1 MSVLPARR
9 RAGLVVALVAAWVAG
24 SALGATQPARHAA
37 AAPLF
42 QLEPAHAE
50 FVPLLDGTKPIY
62 VLVIG
67 SDARPDQA
75 VESQRADSIHIL
87 SINPAEHR
95 ASIVGIPRD
104 ALVDIP
110 DHGQNK
116 INAALFF
123 GGPELVVETVEQLT
137 GLTMDYWAMTGFA
150 SFEAMVDDVDGL
162 VVDVPFAMSDE
173 ASRAFFE
180 PGVQRLDGDNALA
193 FARNRHDLPSGDL
206 GRSENQGRLMVAAL
220 AQLKK
225 EFNQDPA
232 RLLAWVA
239 SFVRNGTTTL
249 TLDEVLDLAFTG
261 TAINANKV
269 ENIVLPGGSGM
280 VGGLSVVTLNQEAL
294 DTISKDLADDGF
306 VKKANV
312 PPSPNESLLGG

>member
-9 RAGLVVALVAAWVAG
+9 RAALLIALVAAWVAG
-24 SALGATQPARHAA
+24 SSLGATQPGGHAS

-50 FVPLLDGTKPIY
+50 YVPVLDGSKPIY

-75 VESQRADSIHIL
+75 IESQRADSLHIL

-104 ALVDIP
+104 SYVEIP
-110 DHGQNK
+110 GVGQNK
-116 INAALFF
+116 IDAALFY
-123 GGPELVVETVEQLT
+123 GGPDLVVQTVEQLT
-137 GLTMDYWAMTGFA
+137 GLKMDYWAMTGFA
-150 SFEAMVDDVDGL
+150 SFEQMVDDVDGL

-173 ASRAFFE
+173 ASKAFLD

-193 FARNRHDLPSGDL
+193 FARNRHDLPAGDF
-206 GRSENQGRLMVAAL
+206 GRSEDQGLLMLSAL
-220 AQLKK
+220 AQFKK

-239 SFVRNGTTTL
+239 SFVRHGTTSL
-249 TLDEVLDLAFTG
+249 SLDEVLDLAFTG
-261 TAINANKV
+261 TTINANKV
-269 ENIVLPGGSGM
+269 ANAVLPGGVGM
-280 VGGLSVVTLNQEAL
+280 VGTLSVVTLNQDTL
-294 DTISKDLADDGF
+294 DAISKDLADDGIL
-306 VKKANV
+306 KKANV

>member
-1 MSVLPARR
+1 MSILHARR
-9 RAGLVVALVAAWVAG
+9 RAALHVAFVAAWVAG
-24 SALGATQPARHAA
+24 SALGATEPASHAA

-42 QLEPAHAE
+42 QLERAHAE
-50 FVPLLDGTKPIY
+50 FVPALDGSKPIF

-75 VESQRADSIHIL
+75 IESQRADSIHIV

-95 ASIVGIPRD
+95 ATIVGIPRD
-104 ALVDIP
+104 SFVDIP
-110 DHGQNK
+110 DHGQDK
-116 INAALFF
+116 IDAALFF

-137 GLTMDYWAMTGFA
+137 GLKMDYWAMTGFA

-193 FARNRHDLPSGDL
+193 FARNRHDLPSGDF
-206 GRSENQGRLMVAAL
+206 GRSEDQGLLMVSAL
-220 AQLKK
+220 AQFKK

-239 SFVRNGTTTL
+239 SFVRHGTTSL
-249 TLDEVLDLAFTG
+249 SLDEVLDLAFTG
-261 TAINANKV
+261 TTINANKV
-269 ENIVLPGGSGM
+269 ANAVLPGGVGM
-280 VGGLSVVTLNQEAL
+280 VGTLSVVTLNQ
-294 DTISKDLADDGF
+294 DTLGAISKDLADDG
-306 VKKANV
+306 VLRKANV
-312 PPSPNESLLGG
+312 PPSPIESLLGG

>member
-1 MSVLPARR
+1 V
-9 RAGLVVALVAAWVAG
+9 GAWVAG
-24 SALGATQPARHAA
+24 SALGATQPARHAS

-50 FVPLLDGTKPIY
+50 YVPLLDGSKPIY

-75 VESQRADSIHIL
+75 IDSQRADSLHIL
-87 SINPAEHR
+87 SINPAEHK

-104 ALVDIP
+104 SYVEIP
-110 DHGQNK
+110 GHGTNK
-116 INAALFF
+116 INSALFY
-123 GGPELVVETVEQLT
+123 GGPELVVQTVEQLT
-137 GLTMDYWAMTGFA
+137 GLKFDYWAMTGFA
-150 SFEAMVDDVDGL
+150 SFEQMVDDVDGL

-173 ASRAFFE
+173 DSRAFFD

-193 FARNRHDLPSGDL
+193 FARNRHDLPSGDF

-249 TLDEVLDLAFTG
+249 SMDEVIDLAFTG

-269 ENIVLPGGSGM
+269 ENVVLPGGAGM
-280 VGGLSVVTLNQEAL
+280 VGSLSVVTLNQESL
-294 DTISKDLADDGF
+294 DAISKDLADDGLL
-306 VKKANV
+306 KKANV